1 MLFHIVVGGLR
12 GMVLVFILPSLT
24 VGKLV
29 AVAYID
35 RAEFTAVVESVVDE
49 LEDRYAIH
57 KTRDTFVGRHELLV
71 CRAVRS
77 EVAGTQKM
85 SVTLFGP

>member
-1 MLFHIVVGGLR
+1 MLFHIVVGGLF

-35 RAEFTAVVESVVDE
+35 RAEFTAVGEGVVDE
-49 LEDRYAIH
+49 FEDIYAIH
-57 KTRDTFVGRHELLV
+57 KTLDIFVGIR
-71 CRAVRS
+71 
-77 EVAGTQKM
+77 
-85 SVTLFGP
+85 